1 MTTHASPQCAKP
13 EVSPA
18 SSPEE
23 HELHRNAA
31 APFEGDKQEQKNVA
45 DNQAPDQSPD
55 IDGDE
60 YSEHRRRFDSLKR
73 QLMAEW
79 SPTGLSEELAVLEL
93 VGLYWHREKSDDRIC
108 IDARSNPQNKNTLEE
123 IMKLPPEQQ
132 EDAICSKLLQIGLTI
147 TPQERM
153 ENNRARFDLQ
163 IRQKIE
169 WITFLKTTKRNI
181 FDSSEPESVAVQR
194 PRGTYR
200 ERWRKPQEEPTQ
212 RTQATD
218 QSAGK
223 SCR

>member
-45 DNQAPDQSPD
+45 DDQASDQSPD

-60 YSEHRRRFDSLKR
+60 DGRQRRRFDSLTR
-73 QLMAEW
+73 QFMAEW

-93 VGLYWHREKSDDRIC
+93 VGLYWQREKIAAKSKPRNNN
-108 IDARSNPQNKNTLEE
+108 SLEE

-132 EDAICSKLLQIGLTI
+132 QDAICNK
-147 TPQERM
+147 
-153 ENNRARFDLQ
+153 
-163 IRQKIE
+163 IRRSDWRHLHK
-169 WITFLKTTKRNI
+169 
-181 FDSSEPESVAVQR
+181 S
-194 PRGTYR
+194 
-200 ERWRKPQEEPTQ
+200 RWRKIRLVLSNKFGRKLNLLP
-212 RTQATD
+212 
-218 QSAGK
+218 S
-223 SCR
+223 

>member
-31 APFEGDKQEQKNVA
+31 VPFEGDKQEQKNVA

-60 YSEHRRRFDSLKR
+60 YGSQRRRFDSLKR

-93 VGLYWHREKSDDRIC
+93 VGLYWQREKSEERIYR
-108 IDARSNPQNKNTLEE
+108 AEKSKPQSKNYLEE
-123 IMKLPPEQQ
+123 IMKLPPQQ
-132 EDAICSKLLQIGLTI
+132 QDDAICNKLLEIGLTI
-147 TPQERM
+147 TPQEQLEKVRD
-153 ENNRARFDLQ
+153 RFDHQ

-169 WITFLKTTKRNI
+169 FITFLKTTKRKT
-181 FDSSEPESVAVQR
+181 FDSPEPESGAARR
-194 PRGTYR
+194 PRGLYR
-200 ERWRKPQEEPTQ
+200 ERWKKT
-212 RTQATD
+212 AAKD
-218 QSAGK
+218 S
-223 SCR
+223 SN

>member
-31 APFEGDKQEQKNVA
+31 PPFEGDKHEQKNVA

-60 YSEHRRRFDSLKR
+60 YGSQRRRFDSLKR

-93 VGLYWHREKSDDRIC
+93 VGLYWQREKSEERIYR
-108 IDARSNPQNKNTLEE
+108 AEKSKPQSKNYLEE
-123 IMKLPPEQQ
+123 IMKLPPQQ
-132 EDAICSKLLQIGLTI
+132 QDDAICNKLLEIGLTI
-147 TPQERM
+147 TPQEQLEKVRD
-153 ENNRARFDLQ
+153 RFDHQ

-169 WITFLKTTKRNI
+169 FITFLKSTKRKI
-181 FDSSEPESVAVQR
+181 FDSLEPESSAARR
-194 PRGTYR
+194 PRGAYR
-200 ERWRKPQEEPTQ
+200 ERWKKT
-212 RTQATD
+212 AAKD
-218 QSAGK
+218 S
-223 SCR
+223 SN